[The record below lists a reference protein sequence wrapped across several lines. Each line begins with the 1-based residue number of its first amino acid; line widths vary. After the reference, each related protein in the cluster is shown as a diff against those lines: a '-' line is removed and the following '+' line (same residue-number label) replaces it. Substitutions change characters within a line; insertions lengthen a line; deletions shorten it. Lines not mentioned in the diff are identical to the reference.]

1 MKKIRT
7 CLSWLLA
14 LALCLSLG
22 CTAFA
27 SGEASG
33 DLTDG
38 LTAIVTNSD
47 SITITS
53 GERVIDGEDI
63 QAVDGTA
70 IQNSG
75 DSVIVVRNSNVSGTT
90 TSSTEPLTGNPG
102 NLLVAGSVRTTLALG
117 QAHSFYI
124 NSTITSQNWAALST
138 DGAEPVTEEGQS
150 ELSLYAYGTT
160 AVTTEGGYGA
170 YSDLFCNLLSY
181 GSTIQAAEIGII
193 TGTYGRVVVGT
204 IADGEADPDVAQR
217 LTEDDM
223 ALQPD
228 KELGSTIAGGR
239 NAIMIHS
246 VNLPPYWEYEGY
258 SEEELPLH
266 STPVTVNG
274 STLVTDLSLDQGI
287 AYDAQKQAYIDHTA
301 GSVILIKST
310 NTQIDLTDTQLIAG
324 EGGTGAIIHSVYNND
339 TMFMNTVPEGETY
352 PGMVINMTDMAVS
365 GDVIDEDYQRDMYL
379 TLTDASL
386 TGAIN
391 YYDCAHWNEV
401 AAAEGFTDYALD
413 ESYETVH
420 GTYLTLTDGSAWT
433 VTSTSTLLGLTIDET
448 STVSGTMTVDG
459 VATPITAGTYEGVI
473 VLTPASAS
481 GEASQG

>member
-1 MKKIRT
+1 
-7 CLSWLLA
+7 
-14 LALCLSLG
+14 
-22 CTAFA
+22 
-27 SGEASG
+27 
-33 DLTDG
+33 
-38 LTAIVTNSD
+38 
-47 SITITS
+47 
-53 GERVIDGEDI
+53 
-63 QAVDGTA
+63 
-70 IQNSG
+70 
-75 DSVIVVRNSNVSGTT
+75 
-90 TSSTEPLTGNPG
+90 
-102 NLLVAGSVRTTLALG
+102 
-117 QAHSFYI
+117 
-124 NSTITSQNWAALST
+124 
-138 DGAEPVTEEGQS
+138 VTEEGQT
-150 ELSLYAYGTT
+150 ELALYAYGTT

-204 IADGEADPDVAQR
+204 IADGEADPDVAAR

-228 KELGSTIAGGR
+228 KDLGSTIAGGR

-258 SEEELPLH
+258 SEEELPLY

-339 TMFMNTVPEGETY
+339 TMFMNTVPDGETY
-352 PGMVINMTDMAVS
+352 PGMVINMTDMDVT

-391 YYDCAHWNEV
+391 YYDCAHWNQV
-401 AAAEGFTDYALD
+401 AEAEGFTDYALD
-413 ESYETVH
+413 ESYDTVH
-420 GTYLTLTDGSAWT
+420 GTYLTLTEGSTWT
-433 VTSTSTLLGLTIDET
+433 VTGTSTLLGLTIEDG
-448 STVSGTMTVDG
+448 SAVNGTMTVDG
-459 VATPITAGTYEGVI
+459 VATPIAAGTYEGVI